1 MAHDDGNKTEQPTEK
16 HLRES
21 WEKGTF
27 ARTPDLQITFML
39 AAALAVFAI
48 GGRDYCGRIAGITVG
63 ILGSLSRSPFTA
75 DGVAEWTG
83 IAATTMLG
91 LVLPVA
97 VACAGAAILAGG
109 LQTRFRLT
117 PKVLTFKLERL
128 DAIAGLARMFSK
140 QTLAKLGFDLLKL
153 VLVGWVVWAGVRHIL
168 HDPIFA
174 VPVAANRLGSFLA
187 ESATMLLGRC
197 LLVLGV
203 VASLSYLHQIRKTRG
218 ELMMTRHE
226 VKEEVR
232 QMDGDPKLKA
242 AMRQMAKRLLQKQML
257 AAVPT
262 ADVIVTNPTH
272 FAVALKY
279 ERHCDK
285 APIVLAKGG
294 GAFAQRIKA
303 LAGEHDVPMVENKP
317 VARMLFKHGRV
328 GQPIPAGLYQA
339 VADILAFVYRT
350 HRYYFHRLK
359 ERRAAQ

>member
-16 HLRES
+16 HLRDS
-21 WEKGTF
+21 WEEGRF
-27 ARTPDLQITFML
+27 ARTPDLQLAFML
-39 AAALAVFAI
+39 AAALGVFAVC
-48 GGRDYCGRIAGITVG
+48 GRDYCGKIAGIMVG
-63 ILGSLSRSPFTA
+63 ILGNLSRNAFTA
-75 DGVAEWTG
+75 DGVAQWTG
-83 IAATTMLG
+83 IAAKTLLG
-91 LVLPVA
+91 LALPVA
-97 VACAGAAILAGG
+97 VACAAAAILAGG

-117 PKVLTFKLERL
+117 PKVLTFKPERL
-128 DAIAGLARMFSK
+128 NPVTGLARMFS
-140 QTLAKLGFDLLKL
+140 TETFSKLGFDLLKL
-153 VLVGWVVWAGVRHIL
+153 VFVGWVVWAGVRNIL
-168 HDPIFA
+168 RDPIFA
-174 VPVAANRLGSFLA
+174 VPVAANRLGSFFA

-197 LLVLGV
+197 LLVLGGI
-203 VASLSYLHQIRKTRG
+203 ASLSYLYQIRKTRG

-226 VKEEVR
+226 VKEELR

-279 ERHCDK
+279 ERSRDK
-285 APIVLAKGG
+285 APVVLAKGS

-359 ERRAAQ
+359 ERRDAP